1 VLREHRAELQRLG
14 ARRLGLFGSF
24 ARGEAR
30 PDSDVDLL
38 VELDRRTFDRYMDL
52 KLRLEQLLGRP
63 VDLVLAD
70 RADILEA
77 IERIQDYVRG
87 LNYEAFAED
96 GKTLDAVLHNLEIIG
111 EAAKRVP
118 DAWKERAPSVARS
131 RACATSSPTPTSR
144 STPRSS
150 GTW

>member
-1 VLREHRAELQRLG
+1 MTSDDILRVLREHRAELQGMG

-24 ARGEAR
+24 VRGEER

-70 RADILEA
+70 RLKPALRDRILSTV
-77 IERIQDYVRG
+77 I
-87 LNYEAFAED
+87 
-96 GKTLDAVLHNLEIIG
+96 DA
-111 EAAKRVP
+111 A
-118 DAWKERAPSVARS
+118 
-131 RACATSSPTPTSR
+131 
-144 STPRSS
+144 
-150 GTW
+150 